1 MLLSLALIGS
11 IGLIA
16 GYACD
21 RIKLPKLFG
30 IIMTGMML
38 GPHFLNLTDPRI
50 LAISDELR
58 EIALIIILTR
68 AGLNLNISDLIKV
81 GRPALMMC
89 FVPATF
95 EICGMA
101 ILAPTILGLSAAE
114 GALLGAITAAVSPA
128 VVVPKMISL
137 QENGWGTNKKIPQMI
152 MTGASADDVYVIVLF
167 ASFASI
173 VKGGH
178 ADPTALTEI
187 PVSIISGIA
196 AGAVLG
202 FMLARAFKK
211 IQIRDSEKIIIMLSL
226 SFALIAIEQA
236 LRGYFS
242 GLLAVIGMSCVFH
255 INKPDAAKR
264 ISDKYSK
271 LWVAE
276 LMLFWLVGC
285 SIDLTYASE
294 FGISAAML
302 VFGALLFRMTGVFLC
317 VTGTNLNIKEK
328 FFCMA
333 AYIPKATV
341 QAVLGGLPLSMGLAC
356 GNAALTVAVVA
367 ILITAPLGAFSIDIL
382 YKKCLKCEK
391 P

>member
-114 GALLGAITAAVSPA
+114 GAMLGAITAAVSPA

-211 IQIRDSEKIIIMLSL
+211 IHIRDSEKIIIMLSL

-242 GLLAVIGMSCVFH
+242 GLLAV
-255 INKPDAAKR
+255 
-264 ISDKYSK
+264 
-271 LWVAE
+271 
-276 LMLFWLVGC
+276 
-285 SIDLTYASE
+285 
-294 FGISAAML
+294 
-302 VFGALLFRMTGVFLC
+302 
-317 VTGTNLNIKEK
+317 
-328 FFCMA
+328 
-333 AYIPKATV
+333 
-341 QAVLGGLPLSMGLAC
+341 AVC
-356 GNAALTVAVVA
+356 FT
-367 ILITAPLGAFSIDIL
+367 
-382 YKKCLKCEK
+382 
-391 P
+391 